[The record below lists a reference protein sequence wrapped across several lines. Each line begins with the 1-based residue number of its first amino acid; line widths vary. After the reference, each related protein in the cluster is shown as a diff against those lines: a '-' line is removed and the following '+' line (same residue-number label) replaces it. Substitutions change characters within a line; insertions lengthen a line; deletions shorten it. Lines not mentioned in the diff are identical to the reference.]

1 MRLDLIFSMRDIYR
15 SIRSTRIGK
24 PVLVKDVKVSREKNI
39 SRWVDRENLIYVLDE
54 IESKTMHKDKGDR

>member
-1 MRLDLIFSMRDIYR
+1 MRLDLIFSMRDIYWL
-15 SIRSTRIGK
+15 IRSTRIGEL
-24 PVLVKDVKVSREKNI
+24 VLVKDVKVSKEKNI